1 MFGNDG
7 ASPQFNTTSNTLT
20 VAGTSYQLTTANST
34 ASNGN
39 DQNDSDATVASRSPV
54 SAANGFPTISLTTP
68 DAGANHTFDVGFVRQ
83 LATYSIAK
91 TMDKKQVEKG
101 QIVTYTVSL
110 TNTSATTATSLVL
123 TDQFSATATTLVG
136 SATTSAGT
144 FAPGASGG
152 TWSLSSL
159 AGGQSAT
166 LIFRAQLNE
175 EGVIYNTVTAP
186 NGQTA
191 TVCTSVPAHVCANE
205 SFQFDLTAPASYSTY
220 QWTRNGIAIP
230 GATSSTYSVTAIG
243 EYSVQATSL
252 GVPRRV
258 SLPLHCR
265 GRSRPKLNSTGR
277 GRYLRRADTTSQRG
291 HHPGGQQHGCCELQH
306 HQRQQFHRRYPAVWH
321 APEPLGSSWRGAYRG
336 AAEPGLG
343 SGLHHPG
350 LLGHWLLP
358 GFGGEYSARKLCLPA

>member
-39 DQNDSDATVASRSPV
+39 DQNDSDATLASGSPV

-110 TNTSATTATSLVL
+110 TNTSATTATNLVL

-159 AGGQSAT
+159 AGGKALRSSSGRSST
-166 LIFRAQLNE
+166 KRAASTTPSRLPMARRPR
-175 EGVIYNTVTAP
+175 Y
-186 NGQTA
+186 
-191 TVCTSVPAHVCANE
+191 VPAYPPTCAPTRA
-205 SFQFDLTAPASYSTY
+205 SSLT
-220 QWTRNGIAIP
+220 
-230 GATSSTYSVTAIG
+230 
-243 EYSVQATSL
+243 
-252 GVPRRV
+252 
-258 SLPLHCR
+258 
-265 GRSRPKLNSTGR
+265 
-277 GRYLRRADTTSQRG
+277 
-291 HHPGGQQHGCCELQH
+291 
-306 HQRQQFHRRYPAVWH
+306 
-321 APEPLGSSWRGAYRG
+321 
-336 AAEPGLG
+336 
-343 SGLHHPG
+343 
-350 LLGHWLLP
+350 
-358 GFGGEYSARKLCLPA
+358 

>member
-39 DQNDSDATVASRSPV
+39 DQNDSDATLASGSPV

-91 TMDKKQVEKG
+91 TVDKKQVEKG

-123 TDQFSATATTLVG
+123 TDQLSATATTLVG

-144 FAPGASGG
+144 FAPGANGG

-159 AGGQSAT
+159 AGGQVAT

-220 QWTRNGIAIP
+220 QWTRNGVAIP

-243 EYSVQATSL
+243 EYSVQATPWG
-252 GVPRRV
+252 GVPMGLV
-258 SLPLHCR
+258 
-265 GRSRPKLNSTGR
+265 
-277 GRYLRRADTTSQRG
+277 
-291 HHPGGQQHGCCELQH
+291 
-306 HQRQQFHRRYPAVWH
+306 
-321 APEPLGSSWRGAYRG
+321 AP
-336 AAEPGLG
+336 
-343 SGLHHPG
+343 
-350 LLGHWLLP
+350 LLP
-358 GFGGEYSARKLCLPA
+358 